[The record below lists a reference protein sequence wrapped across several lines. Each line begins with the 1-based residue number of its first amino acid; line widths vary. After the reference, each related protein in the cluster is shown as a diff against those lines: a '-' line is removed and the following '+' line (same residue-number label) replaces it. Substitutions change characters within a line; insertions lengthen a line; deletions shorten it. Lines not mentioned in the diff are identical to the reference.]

1 MNAFH
6 SNPRLLYLTIS
17 LIIVSGLSAFAIL
30 PRMEDPLLAERGAF
44 VHTLFPGA
52 DPTLV
57 ESQVTDVL
65 EAELA
70 DISEIKELR
79 SSSRE
84 SISTLVIEL
93 RDEVRNG
100 SQVWSKVRDR
110 LSDAEGLSLIH
121 ISEPTRP
128 Y

>member
-1 MNAFH
+1 MNTFH

-17 LIIVSGLSAFAIL
+17 LIVVSGLSAFFVL
-30 PRMEDPLLAERGAF
+30 PRMEDPQLVERGAF

-65 EAELA
+65 EDELA

-79 SSSRE
+79 STSRE
-84 SISTLVIEL
+84 SISTL
-93 RDEVRNG
+93 
-100 SQVWSKVRDR
+100 
-110 LSDAEGLSLIH
+110 SLIH
-121 ISEPTRP
+121 I
-128 Y
+128 

>member
-30 PRMEDPLLAERGAF
+30 PRMEDPLLVERGAF

-57 ESQVTDVL
+57 ESQVTEVL
-65 EAELA
+65 ELE
-70 DISEIKELR
+70 
-79 SSSRE
+79 
-84 SISTLVIEL
+84 
-93 RDEVRNG
+93 
-100 SQVWSKVRDR
+100 
-110 LSDAEGLSLIH
+110 LSDICLLYTSP
-121 ISEPTRP
+121 SPRD
-128 Y
+128 